1 MPWLGEAPAP
11 LAAERLVRNAL
22 RCALELLGRLGA
34 GRAARVLLRMPGWQ
48 ELADEAALRAARAGA
63 RLEPG
68 GVAAAAVVA
77 AVCGGAM
84 ASVLFDTWLM
94 LPLALAALL
103 IGAPALS
110 ARHAELRRREA
121 NATMPAVFRTLSVA
135 MGAGMTLVQ
144 AAEYAG
150 ARAGGA
156 VGEAFA
162 RLALRLRCG
171 VATETALGELSDEL
185 HAPGAGLLSTALA
198 ISHRTGSPLQGL
210 FQRSAALVERQG
222 VRAPPCG
229 EDRAS
234 QALCPRRVPAPC
246 RDGRPAR
253 GDIAGF
259 PEGALHAG
267 GCGKRCFG
275 GAFGCRRGRHHPK
288 TRGQGPLMAM
298 GGLLVVLASAS
309 AAAACL
315 AAGSGQP
322 RERLATIGLEGFLEK
337 AGAAYVIGR
346 LSADGRKA
354 REKKEAL
361 ARMPVMIDVVVLG
374 LSAGLSFDSSL
385 ELYCSRYGDA
395 LSRELG
401 HALLSWRMGAETRGE
416 ALERAASSLS
426 VPPLARFGRSARRWP
441 RRSSARRRS

>member
-1 MPWLGEAPAP
+1 
-11 LAAERLVRNAL
+11 
-22 RCALELLGRLGA
+22 
-34 GRAARVLLRMPGWQ
+34 
-48 ELADEAALRAARAGA
+48 
-63 RLEPG
+63 
-68 GVAAAAVVA
+68 
-77 AVCGGAM
+77 M

-198 ISHRTGSPLQGL
+198 ISHRTGSPLQGSVPAL
-210 FQRSAALVERQG
+210 GGPCRAAGG

-234 QALCPRRVPAPC
+234 QALWPRRCVPAPC
-246 RDGRPAR
+246 RDESPCSRR
-253 GDIAGF
+253 YRRIS
-259 PEGALHAG
+259 
-267 GCGKRCFG
+267 
-275 GAFGCRRGRHHPK
+275 RRGSPRRRVREALFWRRFWMPPRSPSSEDSWARSSDGDGR
-288 TRGQGPLMAM
+288 TSCRPRFGVRGGSVP
-298 GGLLVVLASAS
+298 GRRPGS
-309 AAAACL
+309 AARAP
-315 AAGSGQP
+315 SDNRP
-322 RERLATIGLEGFLEK
+322 RGLSKK

-346 LSADGRKA
+346 LSADGRKT
-354 REKKEAL
+354 RE
-361 ARMPVMIDVVVLG
+361 
-374 LSAGLSFDSSL
+374 
-385 ELYCSRYGDA
+385 
-395 LSRELG
+395 
-401 HALLSWRMGAETRGE
+401 
-416 ALERAASSLS
+416 
-426 VPPLARFGRSARRWP
+426 
-441 RRSSARRRS
+441 

>member
-1 MPWLGEAPAP
+1 MEALLLVAAAGSAAVVASAMPWLGEAPAP

-22 RCALELLGRLGA
+22 RCALDLFGRLGA
-34 GRAARVLLRMPGWQ
+34 SRAARVLLRMPGWQ
-48 ELADEAALRAARAGA
+48 ELAGEAALRVERAGA

-68 GVAAAAVVA
+68 DAAVAAVVA

-121 NATMPAVFRTLSVA
+121 NAAMPAVFRTLSVA

-222 VRAPPCG
+222 EFERLLAVKTAQVRLSVRVVCLLPAVMV
-229 EDRAS
+229 
-234 QALCPRRVPAPC
+234 ALLAAISPDFQKGLSTPA
-246 RDGRPAR
+246 G
-253 GDIAGF
+253 AGS
-259 PEGALHAG
+259 
-267 GCGKRCFG
+267 
-275 GAFGCRRGRHHPK
+275 
-288 TRGQGPLMAM
+288 
-298 GGLLVVLASAS
+298 VVLAALLD
-309 AAAACL
+309 AAAVAII
-315 AAGSGQP
+315 
-322 RERLATIGLEGFLEK
+322 RRLVGK
-337 AGAAYVIGR
+337 
-346 LSADGRKA
+346 
-354 REKKEAL
+354 
-361 ARMPVMIDVVVLG
+361 VL
-374 LSAGLSFDSSL
+374 
-385 ELYCSRYGDA
+385 
-395 LSRELG
+395 
-401 HALLSWRMGAETRGE
+401 
-416 ALERAASSLS
+416 
-426 VPPLARFGRSARRWP
+426 
-441 RRSSARRRS
+441 